1 MRHLCKLHYVNIN
14 SFRSKKI
21 SLQRLL
27 GDENMIP
34 LCNSP
39 GEYVILGRVLGTFF
53 CFGSVHGF
61 LGRYIKYWPGL
72 C

>member
-1 MRHLCKLHYVNIN
+1 MRHLCKLHCVNIN

-39 GEYVILGRVLGTFF
+39 GEYVILGRVLGTF
-53 CFGSVHGF
+53 SVLEGYMDF
-61 LGRYIKYWPGL
+61 WAGI
-72 C
+72 